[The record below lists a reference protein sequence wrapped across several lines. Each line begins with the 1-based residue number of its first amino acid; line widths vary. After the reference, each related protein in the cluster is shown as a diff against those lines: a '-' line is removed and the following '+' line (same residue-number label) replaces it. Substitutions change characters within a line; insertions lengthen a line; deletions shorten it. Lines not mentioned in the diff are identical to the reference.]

1 MNPSTGIELEGLSKS
16 GQAPKSRLNDA
27 KAVDDLVRQLIR
39 ADERRAK
46 VRSRVKGLV
55 DGNPPYSPTEL
66 KRLGQ
71 SYRTNCNFRE
81 AEAFMNLGLSAFYDV
96 FSEVP
101 HYATIRIEHGD
112 RNESERYSQIITE
125 EFDRLQKQDTDFD
138 YLVQSSQYQ
147 MVLYGTGPLVFED
160 SLDWRTKSIRAG
172 ELLVP
177 DQAKS
182 NINDWSLCV
191 VRNTY
196 QVHELYQFIRNE
208 KAASVMGWD
217 VAATRKAIMD
227 AMPEQYSNN
236 SNNWEWHQQ
245 QIRNNDLSHSAK
257 CNKVKISHVFY
268 REFPTAE
275 NTEGAISHVIIDE
288 RADKAAFM
296 FRKVGRFSGW
306 QECLHPMFY
315 DKGDGTYH
323 SIKGMGVKMYSSLE
337 LKNRLRCANID
348 SAFLSTSLV
357 VQPDGEDSLNKTAM
371 VNVGNLTIM
380 PPGYNLIQRQIA
392 GVLDPAMAM
401 EREMQN
407 NLQSNLSQYTPNLD
421 KQGGNPR
428 TATEIEAIVA
438 QQSVLGKTQLSRY
451 YEQLDGLFAE
461 RYRRA
466 SNLNLTKDVPGGR
479 AAIKFQ
485 KRCFDRGC
493 PRDCFSK
500 STQTLIR
507 ATRSIGQGSS
517 FQRKQ
522 ILSNLLGI
530 SGMLPETG
538 RDTVL
543 RDYVASLV
551 GQGSME
557 RILPEPELD
566 YNRQEQEQEAARENI
581 AFRVGGI
588 IPVTDKDNHVIHAQT
603 HLEFGVNS
611 ANAVQE
617 GGDMAE
623 VAATLQALMPHIQGH
638 LEKLSKDDSRK
649 DILKL
654 LMEQTTELAEIAG
667 ELIKN
672 VQQQQ
677 QQQAAMQQQQQQ
689 AEAEMQ
695 SLESGADPKDQI
707 AAMRAEREESR
718 RDAAVSSDMKRKE
731 KKTNQDM
738 AIKDAKAAVSI

>member
-1 MNPSTGIELEGLSKS
+1 MNPSSGIELDNLSES
-16 GQAPKSRLNDA
+16 GQPPKSRLNDA
-27 KAVDDLVRQLIR
+27 KAVDDMVRQLIR
-39 ADERRAK
+39 ADDRRSK
-46 VRSRVKGLV
+46 VRSKLKGLV

-112 RNESERYSQIITE
+112 KNESERYSQIVTE
-125 EFDRLQKQDTDFD
+125 EFDKLQKSDRNFD

-147 MVLYGTGPLVFED
+147 MVLYGTGPLIFED
-160 SLDWRTKSIRAG
+160 ALDWRTKSIKAG

-177 DQAKS
+177 DQTKS

-191 VRNTY
+191 IRNTY

-208 KAASVMGWD
+208 KAATTMGWD

-227 AMPEQYSNN
+227 AMPEQHSNN

-257 CNKVKISHVFY
+257 CDTVKVSHVLY
-268 REFPTAE
+268 REFPTSE
-275 NTEGAISHVIIDE
+275 NPEGAISHAIIDE

-296 FRKVGRFSGW
+296 FRKVGRFNSW

-323 SIKGMGVKMYSSLE
+323 SIKGMGVKMYSALE
-337 LKNRLRCANID
+337 LKNRLRCANVD
-348 SAFLSTSLV
+348 SAFLTTSLV
-357 VQPDGEDSLNKTAM
+357 VQADGEDSLNKTAM
-371 VNVGNLTIM
+371 VSVGNLTIM
-380 PPGYNLIQRQIA
+380 PPGYNLIQRQLS
-392 GVLDPAMAM
+392 GVLEPSMAM

-407 NLQSNLSQYTPNLD
+407 LLQSNLSQYTPNLD

-466 SNLNLTKDVPGGR
+466 SNLNLTTDVPGGR
-479 AAIKFQ
+479 EALEFQ
-485 KRCFDRGC
+485 KRCIDRGC
-493 PRDCFSK
+493 PKECLGKAVLVS
-500 STQTLIR
+500 

-522 ILSNLLGI
+522 ILSNLLSI

-566 YNRQEQEQEAARENI
+566 YNRQEQEQEASRENI

-588 IPVTDKDNHVIHAQT
+588 IPVTDRDNHVIHAQT
-603 HLEFGVNS
+603 HLQFGVNS

-617 GGDMAE
+617 GGDVAE
-623 VAATLQALMPHIQGH
+623 VAATLQALMPHIQAH
-638 LEKLSKDDSRK
+638 LEKLGADASRK
-649 DILKL
+649 DILKI
-654 LMEQTTELAEIAG
+654 LMEQTKQLAQVTG
-667 ELIKN
+667 ELIRH
-672 VQQQQ
+672 VQKQQQAASQQQ
-677 QQQAAMQQQQQQ
+677 QQQAA
-689 AEAEMQ
+689 AEAEAQ
-695 SLESGADPKDQI
+695 AIQNGADPKDQI
-707 AAMRAEREESR
+707 AAMRAEREEAR
-718 RDAAVSSDMKRKE
+718 RDSSVQADIKRKSD
-731 KKTNQDM
+731 KANQDM
-738 AIKDAKAAVSI
+738 AIKDAKTATSI